1 MLRRLA
7 IQFIPILDVNTSQ
20 PRMNRGKYAEI
31 DDFLR
36 PVVVHNF
43 MNEKEFIRNQISFVI
58 CLLWRARYA
67 FYCTPRRKKHGS
79 TWFSMCARGIQWR
92 SQEHEMKWFDNWFVL
107 NISVSGALTF
117 TKISDASIYGCIEAR
132 YSSAYIGWHPRWET
146 MHVVTTRRSQRSK
159 PTLISYLRFPINV
172 TAWERT
178 SNIEESVIG
187 DSMKYIDKCY

>member
-20 PRMNRGKYAEI
+20 PRKNRGKYAEI

-92 SQEHEMKWFDNWFVL
+92 SQEHEMIRQLICAKYFCIGSL
-107 NISVSGALTF
+107 NLHQNIWREY
-117 TKISDASIYGCIEAR
+117 IYGCIEAR

-172 TAWERT
+172 AAWERT